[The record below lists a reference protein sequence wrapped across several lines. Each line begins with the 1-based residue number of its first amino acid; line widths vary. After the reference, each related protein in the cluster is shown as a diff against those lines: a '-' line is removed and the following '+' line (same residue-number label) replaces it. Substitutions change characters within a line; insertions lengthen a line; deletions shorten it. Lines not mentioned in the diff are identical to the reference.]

1 MVSGFFSS
9 FTGGGLSTATSIAV
23 AKLDELVDES
33 RDGKSKVFE
42 RERETPCGC
51 TSTSP
56 LLIKKDRWKEA
67 TTSKDEE
74 ACSF

>member
-23 AKLDELVDES
+23 ATKLEMKTSHEMANQRSLS
-33 RDGKSKVFE
+33 
-42 RERETPCGC
+42 ERETPCGC